1 MLLPTED
8 EAEAGIV
15 TTSSIEVPLWPS
27 LRKIKLTT
35 KKEKKQASIFLCLR
49 GYCLQVYKLVIFD
62 ICSIFYSNFTG
73 HISD

>member
-35 KKEKKQASIFLCLR
+35 KKEKNKHP
-49 GYCLQVYKLVIFD
+49 Y
-62 ICSIFYSNFTG
+62 FYV
-73 HISD
+73 